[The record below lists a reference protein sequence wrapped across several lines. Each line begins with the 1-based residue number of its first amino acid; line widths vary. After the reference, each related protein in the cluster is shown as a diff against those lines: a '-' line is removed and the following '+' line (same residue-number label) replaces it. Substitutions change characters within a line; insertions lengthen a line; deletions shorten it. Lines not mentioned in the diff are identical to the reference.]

1 MWPRAFQIYLSFGLL
16 IWNIMHSCMNSQ
28 HGLIHMLP
36 SFTALDWTQ
45 ASFSVSWLSDFT
57 CMLSLC
63 AFPIVLCEVCSSGFF
78 QQRLVLGLA
87 GTGTTDF
94 KNLGENMQGCRKT
107 QTSQTSITD
116 DVCCPPTLP
125 IPESHSA
132 SQPPVQPLLWRSE
145 WETGPKG
152 SVNPHYHHYPLACLV
167 IWETLPVSPQN
178 VPLHHH
184 NVPGSAGPME
194 VISERSAWLTRS
206 DHALSTAMDPDS

>member
-1 MWPRAFQIYLSFGLL
+1 MAQSFPNISQFRATNLKYNAFLHELTARSHSHASQFHSPGLNTGLFQCFLTVRFHMYVVFVCFPYSAMWGLQL
-16 IWNIMHSCMNSQ
+16 
-28 HGLIHMLP
+28 
-36 SFTALDWTQ
+36 
-45 ASFSVSWLSDFT
+45 
-57 CMLSLC
+57 
-63 AFPIVLCEVCSSGFF
+63 GFF

-167 IWETLPVSPQN
+167 I
-178 VPLHHH
+178 
-184 NVPGSAGPME
+184 
-194 VISERSAWLTRS
+194 
-206 DHALSTAMDPDS
+206 